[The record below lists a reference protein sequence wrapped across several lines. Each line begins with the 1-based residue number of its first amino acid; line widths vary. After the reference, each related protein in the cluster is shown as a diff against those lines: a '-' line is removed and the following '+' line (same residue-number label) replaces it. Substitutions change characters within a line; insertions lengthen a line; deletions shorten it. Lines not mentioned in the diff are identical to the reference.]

1 MTEAADHIVV
11 VEDDDAVRDAL
22 EALLESW
29 GYRTSLYA
37 DAESLLEAMPVE
49 SQASILVDVRLP
61 GMDGLALVEELRRRG
76 VGNPVLMISAHG
88 DISTAVQAMRLG
100 AQDFI
105 EKPFDDEPLIDRIRA
120 LRTIPKPLP
129 QDPEAQGRLDTLTP
143 RETEV
148 MQNVVAGHANKII
161 AHRLG
166 ISLKTVEMHR
176 ARVMKKT
183 GAKTLAHLV
192 RIALEAGHHTGAGD

>member
-1 MTEAADHIVV
+1 MSAADGLVAIV
-11 VEDDDAVRDAL
+11 DDDQAVRDGL

-29 GYRTSLYA
+29 GYETVA
-37 DAESLLEAMPVE
+37 FPDAETLLKNGLAAETTC
-49 SQASILVDVRLP
+49 LLLDVRLP
-61 GMDGLALVEELRRRG
+61 GMDGLKLVAELRRRG
-76 VGNPVLMISAHG
+76 VCTPILMMSAHG
-88 DISTAVQAMRLG
+88 DVSTAVEAMRRG

-105 EKPFDDEPLIDRIRA
+105 EKPFDDEPLIRRIEGMA
-120 LRTIPKPLP
+120 ALP
-129 QDPEAQGRLDTLTP
+129 QTTDADVEAQRLIDTLTR

-148 MQNVVAGHANKII
+148 MQDVVSGHANKMI

-192 RIALEAGHHTGAGD
+192 RIAIAAGRAADQSA

>member
-1 MTEAADHIVV
+1 MSAAEGLIAVV
-11 VEDDDAVRDAL
+11 DDDEAVRDGL

-29 GYRTSLYA
+29 GYETVA
-37 DAESLLEAMPVE
+37 FPDAETLLEHGLAEDV
-49 SQASILVDVRLP
+49 SCLLLDVRLP
-61 GMDGLALVEELRRRG
+61 GMDGLDLVAEFRRRG
-76 VGNPVLMISAHG
+76 NSTPILMMSAHG
-88 DISTAVQAMRLG
+88 DISTAVEAMHRG

-105 EKPFDDEPLIDRIRA
+105 EKPFDDEPLIRRIEGIA
-120 LRTIPKPLP
+120 TLEQIIDA
-129 QDPEAQGRLDTLTP
+129 DPEAKRLIDTLTP

-148 MQNVVAGHANKII
+148 MQDVVSGHANKVI

-192 RIALEAGHHTGAGD
+192 RIAIAAGHVTGRSA

>member
-1 MTEAADHIVV
+1 MSAAAGLIAVV
-11 VEDDDAVRDAL
+11 DDDEAVRDGL

-29 GYRTSLYA
+29 GYETVA
-37 DAESLLEAMPVE
+37 FPDAETFLENGLARDVTCLL
-49 SQASILVDVRLP
+49 LDVRLP
-61 GMDGLALVEELRRRG
+61 GMDGLELVAELRRRG
-76 VGNPVLMISAHG
+76 HYVPILMMSAHG
-88 DISTAVQAMRLG
+88 DISTAVEAMRRG

-105 EKPFDDEPLIDRIRA
+105 EKPFDDEPLIRRIEGIA
-120 LRTIPKPLP
+120 TLEQTSEA
-129 QDPEAQGRLDTLTP
+129 DPEARRQIDTLTP

-148 MQNVVAGHANKII
+148 MQDVVSGHANKVI

-192 RIALEAGHHTGAGD
+192 RIAIAAGRATDQGA

>member
-1 MTEAADHIVV
+1 MSAAEGLIAVV
-11 VEDDDAVRDAL
+11 DDDKAVRDGL

-29 GYRTSLYA
+29 GYETVA
-37 DAESLLEAMPVE
+37 FPDAETLLENGPARGVTC
-49 SQASILVDVRLP
+49 LLLDVRLP
-61 GMDGLALVEELRRRG
+61 GMDGLDLVAELRRSG
-76 VGNPVLMISAHG
+76 DCTPILMMSAHG
-88 DISTAVQAMRLG
+88 EISTAVEAMRRG

-105 EKPFDDEPLIDRIRA
+105 EKPFDDEPLIRRIEGIA
-120 LRTIPKPLP
+120 TLAQPTDA
-129 QDPEAQGRLDTLTP
+129 DPEAQRLIDTLTP

-148 MQNVVAGHANKII
+148 MQEVVSGHANKMI

-192 RIALEAGHHTGAGD
+192 RIAIAGGHMTAKST